1 MGMRTV
7 GFVVALAVGEGL
19 VLLAWLTASTGS
31 VVMLLQVL
39 VIAVLVVVA
48 FAARYAW
55 LRARYLDQVAA
66 RAAAMER
73 SQLAEEMHDAL
84 GHELSLIAVQAGAL
98 QLAHP
103 GTAARS
109 AAIRVGAERATLALR
124 EIVSVLPTTH
134 LAGTR
139 EPTAGPLDA
148 ILSRARAAGLVIE
161 SRIDELDELPQVV
174 HDTLERI
181 VREALTNAG
190 HHAAGTAVTV
200 EVSRRGDQVR
210 VEVTNPIAGSATAVD
225 GNGLSGLRRR
235 VALLGGTMSAGVSA
249 GVFAL
254 HATMPSD
261 PVLATSLPPVRTLVR
276 PTRLLITTVVI
287 PVAALLVALLGY
299 YTWAVHDA
307 TIDPVTMTRIHPG
320 IAESTARDLLP
331 HREAPVRF
339 PAPPQ
344 PAGAEVCRYYTDGNF
359 PVGYASWR
367 VCFAD
372 GTVLTVSDL
381 R

>member
-225 GNGLSGLRRR
+225 GNGAERSTTPRGPARRHDERRCLGRR
-235 VALLGGTMSAGVSA
+235 VRPTRD
-249 GVFAL
+249 
-254 HATMPSD
+254 HASD

>member
-1 MGMRTV
+1 
-7 GFVVALAVGEGL
+7 
-19 VLLAWLTASTGS
+19 
-31 VVMLLQVL
+31 
-39 VIAVLVVVA
+39 
-48 FAARYAW
+48 
-55 LRARYLDQVAA
+55 
-66 RAAAMER
+66 
-73 SQLAEEMHDAL
+73 
-84 GHELSLIAVQAGAL
+84 
-98 QLAHP
+98 
-103 GTAARS
+103 
-109 AAIRVGAERATLALR
+109 
-124 EIVSVLPTTH
+124 
-134 LAGTR
+134 
-139 EPTAGPLDA
+139 
-148 ILSRARAAGLVIE
+148 
-161 SRIDELDELPQVV
+161 
-174 HDTLERI
+174 
-181 VREALTNAG
+181 
-190 HHAAGTAVTV
+190 
-200 EVSRRGDQVR
+200 
-210 VEVTNPIAGSATAVD
+210 
-225 GNGLSGLRRR
+225 
-235 VALLGGTMSAGVSA
+235 MSAGVSA
-249 GVFAL
+249 CVFAL